1 MCAVH
6 TSQPRFKSNIH
17 GSPSIVRIRVR
28 YWSSTASC
36 FEMPPLCE
44 TTPHLTFLGAQA
56 IGGLDLLQGLAPVP
70 LRGLKFFDSQFDS
83 VAWRCLSLCRDA
95 EAMRI
100 AVVVGKD
107 KLGLPIVS
115 MFEF

>member
-1 MCAVH
+1 MGIVRISPGKFPPAIGWSLLARQSGVTACAVR

-28 YWSSTASC
+28 YCSSTASC

-83 VAWRCLSLCRDA
+83 VAWRC
-95 EAMRI
+95 
-100 AVVVGKD
+100 
-107 KLGLPIVS
+107 
-115 MFEF
+115 

>member
-1 MCAVH
+1 LTHPWIAKY
-6 TSQPRFKSNIH
+6 RLD
-17 GSPSIVRIRVR
+17 PSAILE
-28 YWSSTASC
+28 SAASC
-36 FEMPPLCE
+36 FEMPPFCQ

-56 IGGLDLLQGLAPVP
+56 IGRLDFLQWLAPVP
-70 LRGLKFFDSQFDS
+70 LRGLKSFDSQFDS

>member
-1 MCAVH
+1 MRR
-6 TSQPRFKSNIH
+6 SQPRFKSNIH
-17 GSPSIVRIRVR
+17 GSPSIVGIRVR

-36 FEMPPLCE
+36 FEMPPLCA
-44 TTPHLTFLGAQA
+44 TTPHLTFVGALA
-56 IGGLDLLQGLAPVP
+56 IGCLDFLQWLAPVP
-70 LRGLKFFDSQFDS
+70 LRGLKSFDSQFDS

-100 AVVVGKD
+100 AVIVGKD
-107 KLGLPIVS
+107 NLGLPIVS

>member
-1 MCAVH
+1 
-6 TSQPRFKSNIH
+6 
-17 GSPSIVRIRVR
+17 
-28 YWSSTASC
+28 
-36 FEMPPLCE
+36 MPPLCE
-44 TTPHLTFLGAQA
+44 TTPPLTFLGAQA
-56 IGGLDLLQGLAPVP
+56 IGRLDFLQRLAPVP
-70 LRGLKFFDSQFDS
+70 QRDLKFFDSQFDF

-115 MFEF
+115 MFEY

>member
-1 MCAVH
+1 MRVDA
-6 TSQPRFKSNIH
+6 
-17 GSPSIVRIRVR
+17 SPHI
-28 YWSSTASC
+28 
-36 FEMPPLCE
+36 
-44 TTPHLTFLGAQA
+44 LGAQA
-56 IGGLDLLQGLAPVP
+56 IGRLDFLQWLAPVP
-70 LRGLKFFDSQFDS
+70 QRGLKFLDLQFDS

-100 AVVVGKD
+100 AVVVGND

>member
-1 MCAVH
+1 MFWAAAARKNC
-6 TSQPRFKSNIH
+6 
-17 GSPSIVRIRVR
+17 SPTNFANFLVLATVRVIVRIRVR

-56 IGGLDLLQGLAPVP
+56 IERLDFLQWLAPVL

-83 VAWRCLSLCRDA
+83 V
-95 EAMRI
+95 
-100 AVVVGKD
+100 
-107 KLGLPIVS
+107 GLEMSIFV
-115 MFEF
+115 

>member
-1 MCAVH
+1 MRISSSLLAR
-6 TSQPRFKSNIH
+6 QPTELL
-17 GSPSIVRIRVR
+17 RIQKCG
-28 YWSSTASC
+28 TA
-36 FEMPPLCE
+36 
-44 TTPHLTFLGAQA
+44 
-56 IGGLDLLQGLAPVP
+56 
-70 LRGLKFFDSQFDS
+70 DS

>member
-1 MCAVH
+1 M
-6 TSQPRFKSNIH
+6 R
-17 GSPSIVRIRVR
+17 
-28 YWSSTASC
+28 ASLLN
-36 FEMPPLCE
+36 E
-44 TTPHLTFLGAQA
+44 
-56 IGGLDLLQGLAPVP
+56 DLIQGLAPVP
-70 LRGLKFFDSQFDS
+70 MRGLKFCDSQCDS